1 MRIIDATTATILN
14 SFQTAYY
21 NQIGRKMV
29 IGSEEHTL
37 SSLFAYVMAAYTAMV
52 NAAYDNRFLNTA
64 NGAFLDNIAAQYGLD
79 RTPTTFCN
87 PYFEGAFTFRSP
99 DSRVYEAGAYSLEI
113 AGHTY
118 ANTQQFTQDSSA
130 KVLRFGCTEPHSEAL
145 SKDDLTN
152 ALVATMKFSAINFLK
167 DGLMAVETPLA
178 NDAAFREYIRQNKR
192 LYAVGIA
199 EAFEAATMLS
209 SPHFVDAHVVRQNE
223 TGYEAGKVKVIVKPH
238 SDFNST
244 LGASIITDLDIPAAK
259 AAIESLNITPV
270 GTTSVNLSKGTG
282 VNLTDNLGTIY
293 VTSLLSTTEASRLIA
308 AKLAALKPYINNTL
322 KIGAY
327 YYPQTTNELL
337 KKPLTEIS
345 TNPDD
350 FGLTPAEYEAI
361 KDFTILGAGGTSTTA
376 TDPRA
381 SGADWVTLSNFSYSY
396 RRI

>member
-1 MRIIDATTATILN
+1 MRIIDATTTTILN

-52 NAAYDNRFLNTA
+52 NTAYNNRFLNTA
-64 NGAFLDNIAAQYGLD
+64 NGTFLDNIAAQYGLD
-79 RTPTTFCN
+79 RNPTVFSN

-99 DSRVYEAGAYSLEI
+99 DGRVYEAGTYSLEI

-118 ANTQQFTQDSSA
+118 TNSLQFTQDSYA
-130 KVLRFGCTEPHSEAL
+130 KVLRFVCTEPHGEAL
-145 SKDDLTN
+145 SKEDLTN
-152 ALVATMKFSAINFLK
+152 ALVGTRAFSAINFLNE
-167 DGLMAVETPLA
+167 GLLAVDPPMTD
-178 NDAAFREYIRQNKR
+178 DAIFRAYIQQNKR

-223 TGYEAGKVKVIVKPH
+223 TGYEAGKVKIIVKPH
-238 SDFNST
+238 SAFIST
-244 LGASIITDLDIPAAK
+244 LGADLITDLDIPAAK
-259 AAIESLNITPV
+259 AAIESLNITSV
-270 GTTSVNLSKGTG
+270 GTTSLSLSKGTG
-282 VNLTDNLGTIY
+282 VNLTDNLSY
-293 VTSLLSTTEASRLIA
+293 VYVPSSLSSTEANRLVA
-308 AKLAALKPYINNTL
+308 DKLAALKTYINNTI

-345 TNPDD
+345 TQPQD
-350 FGLTPAEYEAI
+350 FGLSPAQYEAI

-376 TDPRA
+376 TNPRA
-381 SGADWVTLSNFSYSY
+381 SGADWVTLSNFSYSI

>member
-14 SFQTAYY
+14 DFQTAYY

-79 RTPTTFCN
+79 RTPQTFSN
-87 PYFEGAFTFRSP
+87 PYFEGVFTFRSP
-99 DSRVYEAGAYSLEI
+99 DGRVYEVGAYALEI

-118 ANTQQFTQDSSA
+118 TNSLQFTQDSNS
-130 KVLRFGCTEPHSEAL
+130 KILRFVCTEPHGEAL
-145 SKDDLTN
+145 SKEDLIS
-152 ALVATMKFSAINFLK
+152 ALTATTKFSSINFLN
-167 DGLMAVETPLA
+167 DGLLAVNPPLTD
-178 NDAAFREYIRQNKR
+178 DAAFREYIQQNKR

-199 EAFEAATMLS
+199 EAFEAATLLS

-223 TGYEAGKVKVIVKPH
+223 TGYDAGNVKVIVKPH
-238 SDFNST
+238 SAFVSG
-244 LGASIITDLDIPAAK
+244 LGTGVIATLDIPAAK

-270 GTTSVNLSKGTG
+270 GTISVSLSKGTG
-282 VNLTDNLGTIY
+282 VSLTDNLGTIY
-293 VTSLLSTTEASRLIA
+293 VPSSLSSTEASVSIT
-308 AKLAALKPYINNTL
+308 AKLAALKTYINNTI

-327 YYPQTTNELL
+327 YYPQTTNEML

-345 TNPDD
+345 TDPAA
-350 FGLTPAEYEAI
+350 FGISQVEYEAI

-376 TDPRA
+376 TNPRA
-381 SGADWVTLSNFSYSY
+381 SGADWVTLSGFSYSI